1 MKFLNK
7 RKFTIPKCV
16 KPRLNT
22 VKKTSK
28 KTKQFLILLVSLM
41 LLILFFKP
49 LFYSSAGSASECYNS
64 AKMSSQYRVMV
75 IKYTYTTGA
84 GWFVLEDSSDDLKN
98 MNVVLKSG
106 FDPRLLRANSDFEL
120 DYFAEYII
128 ICKGISEINIDNET
142 VPCIEAKKVYI
153 SYNGR
158 TSPYRIYNMTFAG
171 LLKRLFAIVNSKLLI
186 SV

>member
-75 IKYTYTTGA
+75 IKYTYTTA
-84 GWFVLEDSSDDLKN
+84 
-98 MNVVLKSG
+98 
-106 FDPRLLRANSDFEL
+106 R
-120 DYFAEYII
+120 
-128 ICKGISEINIDNET
+128 
-142 VPCIEAKKVYI
+142 
-153 SYNGR
+153 
-158 TSPYRIYNMTFAG
+158 AG
-171 LLKRLFAIVNSKLLI
+171 LFLKTVRMT
-186 SV
+186 

>member
-1 MKFLNK
+1 MKK
-7 RKFTIPKCV
+7 IT
-16 KPRLNT
+16 
-22 VKKTSK
+22 KKSK
-28 KTKQFLILLVSLM
+28 HILILSVCLM

-49 LFYSSAGSASECYNS
+49 LFYSSAGSASEYYNS

-128 ICKGISEINIDNET
+128 ICKGISEISIDK
-142 VPCIEAKKVYI
+142 VKAIIQKKE
-153 SYNGR
+153 
-158 TSPYRIYNMTFAG
+158 
-171 LLKRLFAIVNSKLLI
+171 
-186 SV
+186 SVMA